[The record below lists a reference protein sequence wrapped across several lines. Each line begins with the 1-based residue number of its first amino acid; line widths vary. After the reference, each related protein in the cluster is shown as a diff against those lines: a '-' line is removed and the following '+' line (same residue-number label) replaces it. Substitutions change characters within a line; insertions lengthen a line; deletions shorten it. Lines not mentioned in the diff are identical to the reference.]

1 MSSERRLCTTCGA
14 NNFSTQQNCWSCNA
28 PLTTAKPSA
37 TSEHAIDD
45 PMVLPAI
52 SVVILSILAPFM
64 SLCTG
69 LIFLMLPGRR
79 NAMLGWWNVIAGVI
93 GTILHIVALA
103 FLLPAVTSGVLTK
116 TLSGLSQQR
125 QQNDINQSQTI
136 LNGQDQ

>member
-1 MSSERRLCTTCGA
+1 
-14 NNFSTQQNCWSCNA
+14 
-28 PLTTAKPSA
+28 
-37 TSEHAIDD
+37 
-45 PMVLPAI
+45 
-52 SVVILSILAPFM
+52 M